1 VVTVTQCRRRCRACG
16 GVRHDTELT
25 LLAVAVVGFA
35 LVRWTS
41 VSAILASTIGLVA
54 AVGTWIYIRLV
65 VSDRW
70 IDEVDLW
77 LTVWAIVLGTMFAA
91 WLVGVVIGAL
101 TRPQRSQ
108 K

>member
-1 VVTVTQCRRRCRACG
+1 VEEFATTRKGAPMNDRYV
-16 GVRHDTELT
+16 LT

-41 VSAILASTIGLVA
+41 VSAILASAIGLVA
-54 AVGTWIYIRLV
+54 AVGIWIYIRLV
-65 VSDRW
+65 VSDKW

-101 TRPQRSQ
+101 KRPQRSQ
-108 K
+108 R